1 MEPHNPLVAQLG
13 SRGAPLVS
21 HEGARRMGNGPARV
35 LAGSLLLLAAC
46 QEVPR
51 TYSTRAKGGEVIFR
65 DTFDRDELGP
75 SWNPTGQGF
84 RLANGVLEVR
94 DLKNHPIWLT
104 LPLPDDVRIEFD
116 AWPQSEEGDVKVEL
130 AGDGVSKATSLNY
143 VASGYVIIFGG
154 WNNSLN
160 AIARQNEHGRDR
172 ETTSDPKA
180 LPDRRH
186 HFSITRYGGEIL
198 WEVDGREVLV
208 YDDPHPLRG
217 EGHRHF
223 AFSGWEAEV
232 HFDNL
237 VIEAL

>member
-1 MEPHNPLVAQLG
+1 MEPHPPLVAQPG
-13 SRGAPLVS
+13 SRRSPLVS
-21 HEGARRMGNGPARV
+21 TRSARA
-35 LAGSLLLLAAC
+35 LSSSLLGALLLMGAC
-46 QEVPR
+46 EEVPR
-51 TYSTRAKGGEVIFR
+51 TYSTRAKAGEVIFR
-65 DTFDRDELGP
+65 DAFDRDELGS
-75 SWNPTGQGF
+75 SWNPTGPGWS
-84 RLANGVLEVR
+84 LESGVLVVR

-130 AGDGVSKATSLNY
+130 AGDGASKATSMNY
-143 VASGYVIIFGG
+143 VASGYVVIFGG

-160 AIARQNEHGRDR
+160 AIARQSEHGRNR
-172 ETTSDPKA
+172 ETTSEPKVE
-180 LPDRRH
+180 PDRRYR
-186 HFSITRYGGEIL
+186 FSITRYGNEIL

-217 EGHRHF
+217 DGHRHF